1 MTDQQ
6 WQLLKF
12 AGILAA
18 AVAMVF
24 VVAWRRRSHRAFL
37 EQYSNEE
44 VCGHLRGALA
54 LLKSRGYQVVR
65 AGQMRP
71 DMPLEI
77 HLAPKFDPT
86 ALAEELKLEE
96 PVFVSDR
103 NVLYCRED
111 WCELHP
117 RQGCSC

>member
-6 WQLLKF
+6 WEFLKY

-24 VVAWRRRSHRAFL
+24 VVAWRRKSHRAFL
-37 EQYSNEE
+37 EQYSEEE
-44 VCGHLRGALA
+44 VCEHLRPALEM
-54 LLKSRGYQVVR
+54 LKSRGHRVVR
-65 AGQMRP
+65 AGQVRP
-71 DMPLEI
+71 EMPLELHI
-77 HLAPKFDPT
+77 APAFDPT

-96 PVFVSDR
+96 PVFVSER

-117 RQGCSC
+117 KQG